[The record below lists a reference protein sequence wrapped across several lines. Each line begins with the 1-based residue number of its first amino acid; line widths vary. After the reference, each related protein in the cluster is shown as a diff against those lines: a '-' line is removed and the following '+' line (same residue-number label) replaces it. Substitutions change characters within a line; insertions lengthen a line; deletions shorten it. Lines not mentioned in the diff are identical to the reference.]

1 MKSRLLL
8 AAAVIT
14 GLFARPPLSIDR
26 PLHAQ
31 SRPDEISLTGLV
43 SAVDE
48 GPLEGVLV
56 GARKTGSTITTT
68 VVTDQAGRYRFPRA
82 RLEPGQYAIRIKA
95 TGYDLDAPVTPT
107 VAAAKTTTAD
117 LKLRK
122 TRDVAAQLSNAE
134 WLASFPGTDE
144 QKSSIRGCTHCHTLE
159 RIARTKYTADQMM
172 GVIER
177 MSTYPQLSFPLKI
190 QKLVAPRIGGGTIS
204 AEQQRAAWRRQAEY
218 LASINLSA
226 APQWS
231 YPFKMLPRPTGA
243 ATQVIYTEY
252 DLPQRTRQ
260 PHDVIVDSTGA
271 AWYASFGE
279 QILGKLD
286 PRTGQVVEWEI
297 PTLKD
302 TAPTGV
308 LGVRFDRDENL
319 WLGMQF
325 QGGVTKF
332 DRKTETFESWSL
344 PPALN
349 GPHVQIN
356 QVSPDRAYVDNRI
369 WLQDAGTYTVLRL
382 DPSAGKFE
390 VFEPYAIPR
399 PNVYDVIPD
408 SKNNG
413 YFLVLGAEDVG
424 RIDAKSGDI
433 TIFKTPTPRS
443 GPRRGMMDAQDRLWF
458 GENNGDRIGMF
469 DTKTQRFQEWPVPTP
484 GAYPYDVT
492 ADRNGNVWSGGEYND
507 RILRLDPST
516 GRFIEYA
523 LPRATN
529 VRRVFVDNRTT
540 PVSFWVGNNHGA
552 SIVRLEPLDAQPAS
566 TVAAAAR
573 LGLEGTADTAKT
585 AEINLEK
592 SHSANSAVS
601 AVPSDT
607 STGKVIFEGARL
619 IPGDGRP
626 PIDNAAFIVSGDR
639 ITQVGTKGSLDTAG
653 ARRVDLTGKTVMP
666 ALVDAHVHLGYR
678 RGTTFTAA
686 NYTRENL
693 TAILDRLS
701 YYGVAAVLEAGTGR
715 GDLPFQVRDEHRA
728 GTRYLTAGRGFAM
741 PNAGPG
747 GPMRD
752 AAYGVITETDARE
765 KVRELAAHKPDLIKI
780 WVDDRNGTV
789 EKLKP
794 NLYRAII
801 DEAHTHRIRVM
812 AHIAALD
819 DAKDLLRAGVDGFGH
834 CVRDRDVDAELIA
847 MLKERPNV
855 FFLVTMWGERNAIY
869 SGLPEWL
876 DEPIVRDTLSAE
888 EIQQLRDGFLPAAAP
903 ATLQRASEDADRLL
917 RNVAALYKAGVRIGL
932 GTDTGG
938 VTGGGAFGLASHVEI
953 ELMVRAGLTPAQA
966 IVAATRTS
974 AEILGLDSL
983 GSIAP
988 GKSADFLVLDAN
1000 PLEAIGNTRRI
1011 STVYMQGVEVSP
1023 GRLRKAPT
1031 AVNH

>member
-1 MKSRLLL
+1 
-8 AAAVIT
+8 
-14 GLFARPPLSIDR
+14 
-26 PLHAQ
+26 
-31 SRPDEISLTGLV
+31 
-43 SAVDE
+43 
-48 GPLEGVLV
+48 
-56 GARKTGSTITTT
+56 
-68 VVTDQAGRYRFPRA
+68 
-82 RLEPGQYAIRIKA
+82 
-95 TGYDLDAPVTPT
+95 
-107 VAAAKTTTAD
+107 
-117 LKLRK
+117 
-122 TRDVAAQLSNAE
+122 
-134 WLASFPGTDE
+134 
-144 QKSSIRGCTHCHTLE
+144 
-159 RIARTKYTADQMM
+159 
-172 GVIER
+172 
-177 MSTYPQLSFPLKI
+177 
-190 QKLVAPRIGGGTIS
+190 
-204 AEQQRAAWRRQAEY
+204 
-218 LASINLSA
+218 
-226 APQWS
+226 
-231 YPFKMLPRPTGA
+231 
-243 ATQVIYTEY
+243 VIYTEY

-279 QILGKLD
+279 QILGRLD
-286 PRTGQVVEWEI
+286 PRTGQVIEYEI
-297 PTLKD
+297 PTLKES
-302 TAPTGV
+302 APTGV
-308 LGVRFDRDENL
+308 LGVRFDRDENV

-325 QGGVTKF
+325 QGGIAKF

-408 SKNNG
+408 SKNNA

-424 RIDAKSGDI
+424 RIDAKTGDI
-433 TIFKTPTPRS
+433 AIFKTPTPHS

-469 DTKTQRFQEWPVPTP
+469 DTRTQRFQEWPVPTP

-552 SIVRLEPLDAQPAS
+552 SIVRLEPLDTQPTS
-566 TVAAAAR
+566 TVAPGATPD
-573 LGLEGTADTAKT
+573 GTAETAKT
-585 AEINLEK
+585 AEFNPER
-592 SHSANSAVS
+592 SSSANSAVS
-601 AVPSDT
+601 AVSSGRRTVEASPIKT
-607 STGKVIFEGARL
+607 IFEGARL
-619 IPGDGRP
+619 IAGDGRP
-626 PIDNAAFIVSGDR
+626 PLENSAFIVSGDR
-639 ITQVGTKGSLDTAG
+639 ITQVGTKGALDAAG
-653 ARRVDLTGKTVMP
+653 ARHVDLTGKTVMP
-666 ALVDAHVHLGYR
+666 ALIDAHVHLGYR
-678 RGTTFTAA
+678 QGTTFTAA

-693 TAILDRLS
+693 SAIFDRLAS
-701 YYGVAAVLEAGTGR
+701 YGVAAVLEAGTGR
-715 GDLPFQVRDEHRA
+715 GDLSFQIRDEHRP

-752 AAYGVITETDARE
+752 AAYGVTTEADARD

-794 NLYRAII
+794 NLYRTII
-801 DEAHTHRIRVM
+801 DEAHAHQIRVM

-834 CVRDRDVDAELIA
+834 CVRDRYVDAELLA

-869 SGLPEWL
+869 GGPPDWL
-876 DEPIVRDTLSAE
+876 DEPIVHETLSPA

-903 ATLQRASEDADRLL
+903 ATLQRATEDADRLL
-917 RNVAALYKAGVRIGL
+917 RNVATLYKAGVRIGL

-938 VTGGGAFGLASHVEI
+938 VTGGGAFGLASHVEV
-953 ELMVRAGLTPAQA
+953 ELMVKAGLTPAQA

-974 AEILGLDSL
+974 AEILGLDML
-983 GSIAP
+983 GTIAA

-1000 PLEAIGNTRRI
+1000 PLDAIGRTRRI
-1011 STVYMQGVEVSP
+1011 LTVYMQGVEVGP
-1023 GRLRKAPT
+1023 RNTRKAPT
-1031 AVNH
+1031 AVNR